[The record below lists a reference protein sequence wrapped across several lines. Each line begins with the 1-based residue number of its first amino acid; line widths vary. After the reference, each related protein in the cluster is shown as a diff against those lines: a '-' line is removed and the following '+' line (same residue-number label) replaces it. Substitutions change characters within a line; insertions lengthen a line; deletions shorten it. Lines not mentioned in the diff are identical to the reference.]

1 MARKQNLDAPQ
12 CEGRT
17 KAGHRCTRDAR
28 VDGRCGHHLHD
39 KTSGSL
45 AAISPSSILVPTDG
59 ATVDAR
65 PFGGLDPAKREDG
78 PGCIAWITHQLLAG
92 VIVAQDAH
100 VMIGGI
106 KAVMRATDLGAG
118 KKRPLV
124 KFKEVRSREDAERIM
139 MAADESAAL

>member
-1 MARKQNLDAPQ
+1 MARKENLDAPQ

-39 KTSGSL
+39 KVSGSL
-45 AAISPSSILVPTDG
+45 QVLEPSSVIVPGDG
-59 ATVDAR
+59 KPVDAR

-92 VIVAQDAH
+92 AIVAQDAH

-106 KAVMRATDLGAG
+106 KAVMRATDLGPRR
-118 KKRPLV
+118 KRPIV
-124 KFKEVRSREDAERIM
+124 KFEVARTREDAERIM
-139 MAADESAAL
+139 AAIDEQVLM